1 MENRKELPEMIQL
14 FKDEFNEDLSTM
26 NTLVRY
32 EVLILG
38 IEMAI
43 NDTPNDSILGS
54 QIRKI
59 MSDWND
65 TKDKRI
71 VKAEKPKSINANQHK
86 IELLNSEGPIL
97 TLKRT
102 RNSFL
107 MYDEWKFMIGKFSV
121 ESLDKFL
128 SGKSTVTDSASRIW
142 NYAEQSIHMRQD
154 PKKLEEFI
162 KVLR

>member
-1 MENRKELPEMIQL
+1 MKDRKKLPEMIEL

-26 NTLVRY
+26 NTLVQY

-43 NDTPNDSILGS
+43 NDTPNDSMLGG
-54 QIRKI
+54 QIRQI

-71 VKAEKPKSINANQHK
+71 VKAEKPKSRNANYPK

-97 TLKRT
+97 MLKRT
-102 RNSFL
+102 SEAFL
-107 MYDEWKFMIGKFSV
+107 MYDEWKFLVGKFSV

-128 SGKSTVTDSASRIW
+128 AGKSTITDSNNRVW
-142 NYAEQSIHMRQD
+142 NYKEQSEGMRQD
-154 PKKLEEFI
+154 PEKLEEFI

>member
-14 FKDEFNEDLSTM
+14 FKEEFNGELGM
-26 NTLVRY
+26 LNTLVDF
-32 EVLILG
+32 ELLILEIG
-38 IEMAI
+38 LAI
-43 NDTPNDSILGS
+43 DETPNDTILGGK
-54 QIRKI
+54 IRVI
-59 MSDWND
+59 MDKWMA
-65 TKDKRI
+65 KDKEKSV
-71 VKAEKPKSINANQHK
+71 VKIEKPKSNNQHK